1 MGYNKDDIQLT
12 TNFRASEFRCPCC
25 GLGEIAPET
34 VFVVQRLRDE
44 LGVPLRINSG
54 VRCVKHNKEVGG
66 VVNSQHVMKT
76 AADVSCSLGVSK
88 IWNILKELYDK
99 GEIPP
104 LGYAQKYSTFVH
116 IDTRKT
122 KVNNKF
128 NDQGILDA

>member
-1 MGYNKDDIQLT
+1 MNYNKDDIQLT
-12 TNFRASEFRCPCC
+12 TNFKASEFRCPCC

-66 VVNSQHVMKT
+66 VANSQHVLKT
-76 AADVSCSLGVSK
+76 AADVSCSLSPGKVFNT
-88 IWNILKELYDK
+88 IKELYNK

-104 LGYAQKYSTFVH
+104 LGYCQLYPSFVH
-116 IDTRKT
+116 LDTRKV
-122 KVNNKF
+122 KANNIF
-128 NDQGILDA
+128 NSQGLIDA